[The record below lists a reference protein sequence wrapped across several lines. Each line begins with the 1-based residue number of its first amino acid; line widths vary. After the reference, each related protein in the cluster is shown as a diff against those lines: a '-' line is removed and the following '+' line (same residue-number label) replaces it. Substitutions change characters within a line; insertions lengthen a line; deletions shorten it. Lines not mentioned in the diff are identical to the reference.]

1 MKFRSFCISLML
13 ILCFSACSFNDVVCE
28 IGQVKL
34 RKSEYMEL
42 FNLYYAQYGT
52 VYDLNNEENLHAL
65 QDIVLNTLIR
75 AEVVSQQA
83 TLLGM
88 ELTKEEEKLI
98 EQSPLKTQMKKSFLI
113 QKLRSYLTADITITE
128 AEASEQFEKD
138 SKLDFAKYKEN
149 IELFVN
155 MQEAYDEAGGIPPLY
170 VPADF
175 VRVKHILVSDE
186 SQALSLIERINAGES
201 FEILMAEYGE
211 DPGMKREPTM
221 LLGYLMYS
229 GTTNFVP
236 EFKQAGLAL
245 KDVGDITDPIKSSH
259 GYHIIKLVEKLP
271 KGSRKYEDIKETYMN
286 GLLLRLK
293 EQYYEEQVNTWME
306 ETNITSHIEKIRSIR
321 KPDSAK

>member
-1 MKFRSFCISLML
+1 MKLRSICISLM
-13 ILCFSACSFNDVVCE
+13 IVLCFSACSFNDVVCE

-34 RKSEYMEL
+34 RRSEYMEL

-149 IELFVN
+149 IELF
-155 MQEAYDEAGGIPPLY
+155 
-170 VPADF
+170 
-175 VRVKHILVSDE
+175 
-186 SQALSLIERINAGES
+186 
-201 FEILMAEYGE
+201 
-211 DPGMKREPTM
+211 
-221 LLGYLMYS
+221 
-229 GTTNFVP
+229 
-236 EFKQAGLAL
+236 
-245 KDVGDITDPIKSSH
+245 
-259 GYHIIKLVEKLP
+259 
-271 KGSRKYEDIKETYMN
+271 
-286 GLLLRLK
+286 
-293 EQYYEEQVNTWME
+293 
-306 ETNITSHIEKIRSIR
+306 
-321 KPDSAK
+321 